1 MTAVPEAKLARE
13 AEICY
18 ATIAM
23 VTDFDCWKTTGED
36 VSVEMVVAT
45 LKKNTAAVRRMLPAI
60 VSALGGR
67 PDCSCRHA
75 AGSAIMTDP
84 ALIPYDVRRRLE
96 LFYGRYW
103 GGAS

>member
-1 MTAVPEAKLARE
+1 
-13 AEICY
+13 
-18 ATIAM
+18 
-23 VTDFDCWKTTGED
+23 
-36 VSVEMVVAT
+36 
-45 LKKNTAAVRRMLPAI
+45 MLPGM

-67 PDCSCRHA
+67 QDCPCRHA
-75 AGSAIMTDP
+75 ASSALMTDP